1 VISIGPDAALQF
13 CETIATWVAALLPH
27 VICVVPHGATGG
39 ADVVLI
45 GWGWPPPLPL
55 LCVVWSDVVVG
66 NGPPLPLVVVRSV
79 AVGFVVVVGVVIGV
93 VVSTVV
99 VVLVGVVSVPTVVVL
114 SVLVPGSVAGVVAV
128 DVPSAAPA
136 PPVASPAARPVDNA
150 ASNTAMKTWVR
161 FTKSSLLR

>member
-13 CETIATWVAALLPH
+13 WETIATCVAALLPQ
-27 VICVVPHGATGG
+27 VICVVSHGATGG
-39 ADVVLI
+39 ADVVVV
-45 GWGWPPPLPL
+45 GWVWPPPLPL

-66 NGPPLPLVVVRSV
+66 NVPPVPFVVVPSV
-79 AVGFVVVVGVVIGV
+79 AVGSVVVVGVV
-93 VVSTVV
+93 VSAVV
-99 VVLVGVVSVPTVVVL
+99 VVLVGVVSVPTVVVV
-114 SVLVPGSVAGVVAV
+114 SALVPGSVAGVVAV
-128 DVPSAAPA
+128 DVPSAASA